1 MVKSQITLS
10 DVQELCFYIFSADN
24 TVMRA
29 ALSVS
34 SVDKVDINRK
44 FVCILSSPQL
54 VQGQSRQEITIIKGV
69 YSLKPLQTNPI
80 VSKATCNKVR
90 MVHCVY

>member
-1 MVKSQITLS
+1 
-10 DVQELCFYIFSADN
+10 
-24 TVMRA
+24 MRA

-34 SVDKVDINRK
+34 SVEEVDINRK
-44 FVCILSSPQL
+44 FVCILSSPEL